1 MKKLYRCSCVVLLIC
16 MCILCM
22 HWLGIAMPDN
32 TVRITGI
39 CLLTA
44 VAVNVYTGRNLKK

>member
-1 MKKLYRCSCVVLLIC
+1 MKKLYRCSCVGLLIC
-16 MCILCM
+16 ICILCM
-22 HWLGIAMPDN
+22 HWLSIAMPDN